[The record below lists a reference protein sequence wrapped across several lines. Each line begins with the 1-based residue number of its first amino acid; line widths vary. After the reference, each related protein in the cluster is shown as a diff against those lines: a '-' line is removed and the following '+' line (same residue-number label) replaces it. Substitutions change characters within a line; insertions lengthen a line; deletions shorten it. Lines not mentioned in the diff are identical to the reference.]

1 MSFGPFNL
9 TLKDR
14 PHSSGSPKLEI
25 ILDDD
30 EQALLT
36 SERIERGSNRLRD
49 AKRVA
54 VESEEIGTF
63 QIFFFQNLYPEF
75 RCGYF
80 NKLGT

>member
-1 MSFGPFNL
+1 MCFGPFNL

-14 PHSSGSPKLEI
+14 PNSSGTPKLEI

-63 QIFFFQNLYPEF
+63 QILFSKILSRIQVLIF
-75 RCGYF
+75 
-80 NKLGT
+80 